1 MTEKHPSGRFAAAIE
16 AIDAANAADPN
27 TITHEGKTEPKE
39 LVYGR
44 QMSGWLI
51 RLDPEAPEALRLAVR
66 AQHIRRWE
74 IPRAS
79 YPEGRIGYL
88 NWRKDL
94 QDFHARVTGE
104 ILEEA
109 GYDAEPID
117 RVKALLHKARLKSD
131 PDSQTL
137 EDVACLVFLEHY
149 FAEFAA
155 KHPEDKLVKI
165 LGQTW
170 RKMSPK
176 GRDTAL
182 ALALPPEAKRLV
194 EKAVA

>member
-1 MTEKHPSGRFAAAIE
+1 MSQHTDRFSRAIE

-27 TITHEGKTEPKE
+27 TITHEGATEPKE

-51 RLDPEAPEALRLAVR
+51 RLDPAASEPLRLAVR

-74 IPRAS
+74 IPRKS
-79 YPEGRIGYL
+79 YPDGRAGYL
-88 NWRKDL
+88 QWRKDL
-94 QDFHARVTGE
+94 QDFHARMTGQ
-104 ILEEA
+104 ILDEA
-109 GYDAEPID
+109 GYDADTIE

-165 LGQTW
+165 LAQTW

-176 GRDTAL
+176 GRETAL

-194 EKAVA
+194 EKALA